1 MINVLLILKK
11 SKESTEKE
19 DLGLLYNNSG
29 GGGGRVF
36 ILVQPLL
43 SSGRGRVFDPPNHL
57 SIHSSSLP
65 SENLFFQIVRKESL
79 TNKKYIY

>member
-29 GGGGRVF
+29 GGGAGV
-36 ILVQPLL
+36 
-43 SSGRGRVFDPPNHL
+43 
-57 SIHSSSLP
+57 HSSSATAELWP
-65 SENLFFQIVRKESL
+65 RKSFRPPESSFHTFL
-79 TNKKYIY
+79 ISSQ